1 MFDSDKKSRK
11 VAKIVGET
19 VVNQNVYNGSRK
31 MVTEPVMFMTGIK
44 ISECISDL
52 KLKNTEGF
60 DRIPQR
66 ILIDGHGALIEP
78 LTQLFQMI
86 YRDQA
91 IPGQWLSSKFTVR
104 NYCCQS
110 NYYAIDK
117 DNFFLTKIY

>member
-1 MFDSDKKSRK
+1 
-11 VAKIVGET
+11 
-19 VVNQNVYNGSRK
+19 
-31 MVTEPVMFMTGIK
+31 MVEGIRSHNKTRQGLGHIYPTMLMTGIK

-91 IPGQWLSSKFTVR
+91 IPGQWLISLSNRLNLLNNKIPLDWLSLSLASFKVKCKTV
-104 NYCCQS
+104 
-110 NYYAIDK
+110 
-117 DNFFLTKIY
+117 FLTY